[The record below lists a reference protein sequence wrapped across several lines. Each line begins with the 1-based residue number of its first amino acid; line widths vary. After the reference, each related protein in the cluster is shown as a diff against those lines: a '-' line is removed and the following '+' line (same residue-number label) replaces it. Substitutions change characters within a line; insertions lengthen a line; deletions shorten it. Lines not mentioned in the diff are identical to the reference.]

1 MTIAPAKP
9 HVTTPGM
16 PALIRVHTRAQI
28 LEQLRIPIAV
38 VSSALFPSLSLVF
51 FVLPQQSTVDDPL
64 QALVAIAQLAMFGVM
79 SSFLFNYGIGVAEE
93 RANPW
98 SSYVRTLPAGPVPP
112 TLARALTALIF
123 AFIALIPLLALGF
136 LFTQAG
142 SAFTDGTLPW
152 WRIPAA
158 LTVWLLCGLPFL
170 ALGLV
175 IGYLCTSKVA
185 IAVTQV
191 VFFPLAF
198 AGGMLLP
205 PFLFPDWLN
214 TLSLFL
220 PSRAARDISVEMLT
234 GTGLHA
240 TSILCILAWMVAFG
254 ALALWANR
262 RDQGRR
268 FR

>member
-1 MTIAPAKP
+1 MTAAQKNARSAA
-9 HVTTPGM
+9 PGM
-16 PALIRVHTRAQI
+16 PALIKVHARAQI
-28 LEQLRIPIAV
+28 LEQLRIPVAV
-38 VSSALFPSLSLVF
+38 ISSALFPSLSLIF
-51 FVLPQQSTVDDPL
+51 FVLPQQSTADNPM
-64 QALVAIAQLAMFGVM
+64 QALMAIAQLALFGVM

-112 TLARALTALIF
+112 TLARAVTAMLF
-123 AFIALIPLLALGF
+123 AFIALVPLLALGL

-152 WRIPAA
+152 WRVPVA
-158 LTVWLLCGLPFL
+158 LVVWLLCGLPFL

-175 IGYLCTSKVA
+175 IGYLCTPKVA

-191 VFFPLAF
+191 AFFPLAF

-205 PFLFPDWLN
+205 PFLFPEWLN
-214 TLSLFL
+214 AFSLFL
-220 PSRAARDISVEMLT
+220 PSRAARDIGVETLT
-234 GTGLHA
+234 GTGMHN
-240 TSILCILAWMVAFG
+240 TSILCIVAWTVAFG
-254 ALALWANR
+254 ALAVWANR

-268 FR
+268 FK